1 MAGTSKTIKGYV
13 KTENMI
19 LFLFIAIGAGFF
31 GGVVFSAWRSSGEM
45 PVPMESNR
53 QATAKP
59 PISMEQRAKLDALI
73 KATQTTPENPLAWTQ
88 LGHLYF
94 DIGEP
99 DKAIDAYVKSLE
111 LDAKRPDVWIDL
123 GVMYRR
129 SGDPQKAVQSFE
141 QALSFNQQHEIA
153 LFNLGV
159 VQMHDLKDA
168 KAAQSSW
175 ERLVKINPEAKTPSG
190 QLVKSLLNQL
200 KKNNPI

>member
-1 MAGTSKTIKGYV
+1 MTGRSKIIKGYV
-13 KTENMI
+13 KTESMI

-31 GGVVFSAWRSSGEM
+31 GGVVFSAWRSSAEM
-45 PVPMESNR
+45 PVAAEPNQR
-53 QATAKP
+53 TAAKP
-59 PISMEQRAKLDALI
+59 PISTEQREKLDALI
-73 KATQTTPENPLAWTQ
+73 KATQTTPDNPRAWTQ

-99 DKAIDAYVKSLE
+99 DKAIAAYVKSLE
-111 LDAKRPDVWIDL
+111 LDADRPDIWIDL

-129 SGDPQKAVQSFE
+129 NGNPEKALQSFE
-141 QALSFNQQHEIA
+141 KALSFNQQHEIA

-168 KAAQSSW
+168 KAALASW
-175 ERLVKINPEAKTPSG
+175 EKLVKINPEAKTPSG
-190 QLVKSLLNQL
+190 QLVKSLLTEL